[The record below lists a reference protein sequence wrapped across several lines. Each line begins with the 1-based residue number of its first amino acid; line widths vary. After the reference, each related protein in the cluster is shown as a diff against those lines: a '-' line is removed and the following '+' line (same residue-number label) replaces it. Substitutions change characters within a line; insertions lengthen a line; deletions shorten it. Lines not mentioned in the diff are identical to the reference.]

1 MLSDEDL
8 REIAEKLKLPLRAV
22 VCKDELPENRKVG
35 SYYINLQNEEDGN
48 GTHWVFARIFP
59 DRTACYV
66 DSFGIIAPLEVEYF
80 LKPFS
85 PFPYNTRQIQD
96 IKSEHCGLF
105 CIAADAFFTYDANP
119 KLSTADNLEHYCSM
133 YSTDTKKNDK
143 ILKEYLKK

>member
-8 REIAEKLKLPLRAV
+8 REIADNLKLPLIMV
-22 VCKDELPENRKVG
+22 VCKDDLPDNRKVG
-35 SYYINLQNEEDGN
+35 SYYINLQNEKDGD

-66 DSFGIIAPLEVEYF
+66 DSFGIVAPLEVEAF

-85 PFPYNTRQIQD
+85 PFPYNTRQIQN
-96 IKSEHCGLF
+96 INSQHCGLF
-105 CIAADAFFTYDANP
+105 CIAVDAFFTYDANK
-119 KLSTADNLEHYCSM
+119 KLSTADNLEQYCSM
-133 YSTDTKKNDK
+133 WSNDTKKNDT